1 MGFSDPSTSLD
12 DRASPS
18 QASAMNRQVSGRAA
32 GPFAGIFLLFR
43 PTPWLG
49 EHTVDVLAS
58 IGMDEHEIE
67 ALRARVV
74 V

>member
-1 MGFSDPSTSLD
+1 
-12 DRASPS
+12 
-18 QASAMNRQVSGRAA
+18 MNRQVSA